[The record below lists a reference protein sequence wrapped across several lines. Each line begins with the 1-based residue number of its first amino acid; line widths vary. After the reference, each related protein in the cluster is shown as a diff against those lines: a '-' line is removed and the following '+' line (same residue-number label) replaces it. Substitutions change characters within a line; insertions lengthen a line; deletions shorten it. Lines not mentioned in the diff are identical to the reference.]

1 MSGFLVE
8 ALDQL
13 SRADGVRG
21 ALLVSAD
28 DGLVVAE
35 AAMEGIEAAPV
46 AALAAS
52 LAGRLLKVAETAGQ
66 APPALIHLEATEGG
80 LFIAV
85 GEGGLL
91 LVAITT
97 PDANAGE
104 VRLALLDGAG
114 RLS

>member
-1 MSGFLVE
+1 MRQFLTE
-8 ALDQL
+8 TLDQL
-13 SRADGVRG
+13 TRADGVRG
-21 ALLVSAD
+21 ALLVAAE
-28 DGLVVAE
+28 DGLVIAE
-35 AAMEGIEAAPV
+35 AAMDGVEAAPV

-80 LFIAV
+80 LFIAI
-85 GEGGLL
+85 GESGLL
-91 LVAITT
+91 LVAVTT
-97 PDANAGE
+97 ADANAGE

>member
-1 MSGFLVE
+1 MSRFLTE

-21 ALLVSAD
+21 ALLVSAE
-28 DGLVVAE
+28 DGLVIADT
-35 AAMEGIEAAPV
+35 AMEGIEAGPV

-52 LAGRLLKVAETAGQ
+52 LATRLFKVAETAGQ
-66 APPALIHLEATEGG
+66 APPALVHLEATEGG
-80 LFIAV
+80 LFIAI

-91 LVAITT
+91 LVAVTT
-97 PDANAGE
+97 ADANAGE
-104 VRLALLDGAG
+104 VRLELLDAAG

>member
-1 MSGFLVE
+1 MNRYLAE

-21 ALLVSAD
+21 ALLVSAE
-28 DGLVVAE
+28 DGLVIAE
-35 AAMEGIEAAPV
+35 AAMDGVDAAPV

-52 LAGRLLKVAETAGQ
+52 LASRLVKVAETAGQ
-66 APPALIHLEATEGG
+66 SPPALIHLQATEGG
-80 LFIAV
+80 LFIAI
-85 GEGGLL
+85 GEAGLL
-91 LVAITT
+91 LVAVTT
-97 PDANAGE
+97 ADANAGE

>member
-1 MSGFLVE
+1 MNRFLTE
-8 ALDQL
+8 TLDQV

-21 ALLVSAD
+21 ARLVSAE

-52 LAGRLLKVAETAGQ
+52 LAGRLVQVAATAGQ

-80 LFIAV
+80 LFIAI
-85 GEGGLL
+85 GEAGLL
-91 LVAITT
+91 LVAVTT
-97 PDANAGE
+97 ADANAGE